1 MNLSVIILAA
11 GQGKRMCS
19 SLPKVLHLLAG
30 KPLLEH
36 VVTTAQHLGAQQI
49 QVVYGYGG
57 DTVPS
62 RLPHLKVN
70 WVEQAEQLGTGH
82 AVAKA
87 MPFVKEGKVLVLYG
101 DVPLVSAATLHRLL
115 DAADPALS
123 LLTMQ
128 RNDPTGY
135 GRIMRDEQNRVLR
148 IVEEKD
154 ASPSERQVT
163 EINTGILAVD
173 AEHLRSWVGAL
184 KNNNLQGEFYLTDII
199 ALAVR
204 DGVPINTVSP
214 GSDVEVLGVNNKA
227 QLAELERHY
236 QRAQAQQL
244 MLQGVTL
251 YDPERFDL
259 RGELSAGSDVVIDV
273 NVILEGKVTLGDRV
287 RIGPNVWIRNAKI
300 GNDVEVLANC
310 VIEDAAIETG
320 CRIGPF
326 ARIRPE
332 TRLAQGV
339 HIGNFVEVKKSTVG
353 ANSKINHLSY
363 VGDTSIGKNV
373 NIGAGTITCN
383 YDGVNKHRTII
394 GDDVFIGSDTQL
406 VAPVE
411 IGSGATIGAG
421 STITSNA
428 PADKLSLTRV
438 KQQTVDDWQRPKKK
452 N

>member
-36 VVTTAQHLGAQQI
+36 VVTTAQHLDAQQI
-49 QVVYGYGG
+49 HVVYGHGG

-62 RLPHLKVN
+62 RLNHLKVN

-87 MPFVKEGKVLVLYG
+87 IPFVKEGKVLVLYG
-101 DVPLVSAATLHRLL
+101 DVPLVSTATLHQLL
-115 DAADPALS
+115 EAADHALG

-128 RNDPTGY
+128 QSDPGGY
-135 GRIMRDEQNRVLR
+135 GRIVRDEQNRVLR

-154 ASPSERQVT
+154 ASPSERQIT

-173 AEHLRSWVGAL
+173 AEHLRLWIGAL
-184 KNNNLQGEFYLTDII
+184 KNNNTQGEFYLTDII
-199 ALAVR
+199 ALAAR

-214 GSDVEVLGVNNKA
+214 GAHAEVLGVNNKA

-251 YDPERFDL
+251 HDPARFDL
-259 RGELSAGSDVVIDV
+259 RGELSCGSDVVIDV
-273 NVILEGKVTLGDRV
+273 NVIIEGKVTLGDRTH
-287 RIGPNVWIRNAKI
+287 IGPNVWIRNAKI
-300 GNDVEVLANC
+300 GNDVEILANC
-310 VIEDAAIETG
+310 VIEDASIEAG

-332 TRLAQGV
+332 TRLAQDV
-339 HIGNFVEVKKSTVG
+339 HIGNLVEVKKSTVG
-353 ANSKINHLSY
+353 AGSKINHLSY
-363 VGDTSIGKNV
+363 VGDTSVGKNV

-438 KQQTVDDWQRPKKK
+438 KQQTVDDWRRPKKK